1 MAVALGSPH
10 LPAVTQEQACCHP
23 QGHRGVVTGD
33 FANRPIFRLEG
44 LSVAFATKKGLF
56 PAVQDVTLEVA
67 RGETLGIV
75 GESGSGK
82 TATVMGAL
90 GLLPQPPA
98 QILAGAALF
107 DGDDLRKLT
116 PSQLRQRRGR
126 EIGVIFQDPTTY
138 LNPVMTVGA
147 QLEEAIKHGDPAL
160 SRHATRARA
169 VDLLRNVGVAAPN
182 ARVRQ
187 YPHEFSGGMRQ
198 RVLIAIA
205 IANQPRLLIADEPT
219 TALDVTVQAEIL
231 DAIRDAKAETGA
243 GSIFVTHDFGV
254 IAEVADRVA
263 VMYAGRIVEVGP
275 VDQIFNQP
283 RHPYTAALLRSLP
296 QLRPA
301 PGQEL
306 EPIPGNPPSLS
317 ERPGGC
323 AFHPRCSQM
332 RGRSPCRETRPL
344 LVSVHRGHLS
354 ACHFAAELS
363 PQTDDQALRVTP

>member
-1 MAVALGSPH
+1 MGGTVK
-10 LPAVTQEQACCHP
+10 
-23 QGHRGVVTGD
+23 
-33 FANRPIFRLEG
+33 RPLFRLEN
-44 LSVAFATKKGLF
+44 LTVAFATKAGLL
-56 PAVQDVTLEVA
+56 PAVEDVTLEVA
-67 RGETLGIV
+67 SGETLGVV

-82 TATVMGAL
+82 TAMVMGAL

-98 QILAGAALF
+98 QVLAGAALF
-107 DGDDLRKLT
+107 DGDDLRTLS
-116 PSQLRQRRGR
+116 PGRLRERRGR
-126 EIGVIFQDPTTY
+126 DIGVIFQDPTTY
-138 LNPVMTVGA
+138 LNPVMSVGA
-147 QLEEAIKHGDPAL
+147 QLEEAIQHGDPTL
-160 SRHATRARA
+160 SKRARRARA
-169 VDLLRNVGVAAPN
+169 VDLLRSVGVAAPS

-205 IANQPRLLIADEPT
+205 IANEPKLLVADEPT

-231 DAIRDAKAETGA
+231 EAIRQAKAETGA

-275 VDQIFNQP
+275 AGQIFDHP

-301 PGQEL
+301 SGQTL
-306 EPIPGNPPSLS
+306 APIPGSPPTLN
-317 ERPGGC
+317 ERPAGC
-323 AFHPRCSQM
+323 AFHPRCSHMQ
-332 RGRSPCRETRPL
+332 GRLPCITTRPPL
-344 LVSVHRGHLS
+344 TQVRENHLS

-363 PQTDDQALRVTP
+363 PHSNDPALTAAS